1 MARLAQLSSLHP
13 CKSDVTLIDRR
24 YTEVDEG
31 HIDRRYTEVTWEQL
45 LELPIPM
52 LSANTSLVFL
62 WVGHGAFDGLEG
74 GR

>member
-13 CKSDVTLIDRR
+13 CKSDVTL
-24 YTEVDEG
+24 
-31 HIDRRYTEVTWEQL
+31 IDRRYTEVTWEQL

>member
-13 CKSDVTLIDRR
+13 SKSDVTL
-24 YTEVDEG
+24 
-31 HIDRRYTEVTWEQL
+31 IDRRYTEVTWEQL